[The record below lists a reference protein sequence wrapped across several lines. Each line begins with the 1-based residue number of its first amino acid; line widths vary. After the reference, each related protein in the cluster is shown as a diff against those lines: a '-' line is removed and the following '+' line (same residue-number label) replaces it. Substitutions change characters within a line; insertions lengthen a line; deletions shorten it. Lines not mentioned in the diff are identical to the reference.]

1 MRREKAL
8 EEAFSV
14 IVKSSHTFAEPPFQA
29 LSLTYSASADYKHH
43 CERSIF
49 CVSGMS
55 LITFETHQSEEQHDS
70 GPIIVLTRKLQMKFG
85 RIMLSGVLCPCVPV
99 WPHFMS

>member
-1 MRREKAL
+1 M
-8 EEAFSV
+8 
-14 IVKSSHTFAEPPFQA
+14 IVKSSHTFAEPSFQA
-29 LSLTYSASADYKHH
+29 LSLTCSASADYKHH

-85 RIMLSGVLCPCVPV
+85 RIM
-99 WPHFMS
+99 